1 MSIHKSLKLKN
12 TLARQRSVLTRW
24 ERIEKLKEQER
35 WEEGDSVMGLPKVRT
50 KFKIRSRKA
59 IRCRAV
65 RQLAQRAGDARR
77 HLLASIHPVAPGK
90 HGCLPPISGL
100 LLEEDGCRH

>member
-12 TLARQRSVLTRW
+12 ALVRPRSVLTRW

-35 WEEGDSVMGLPKVRT
+35 WSDGDAVTGLPKVRT

-59 IRCRAV
+59 IKKAE
-65 RQLAQRAGDARR
+65 AEAKAAEKDADPS
-77 HLLASIHPVAPGK
+77 AT
-90 HGCLPPISGL
+90 
-100 LLEEDGCRH
+100 

>member
-24 ERIEKLKEQER
+24 ERIVKLQEEER
-35 WEEGDSVMGLPKVRT
+35 WQEGDSVMGLPKVRT

-59 IRCRAV
+59 LK
-65 RQLAQRAGDARR
+65 RQEAEAKQKEA
-77 HLLASIHPVAPGK
+77 
-90 HGCLPPISGL
+90 
-100 LLEEDGCRH
+100 EEEAAEA